1 MITYREALEEV
12 LRRAVP
18 KFAVKKSIKDA
29 INLVLAEDVISSENV
44 PFSDNSAMDGFAVRF
59 KDIKGASKEK
69 PAILDLIGE
78 VPAGKSFTKQ
88 VSDGEAVSIFTGA
101 VIPQGADTVVEIEV
115 TEVRNGKVYVYE
127 EREIGAN
134 IRKKGEDLKAGE
146 VVFLKG
152 TIITPSVIGVLASI
166 GRASV
171 KVFKPL
177 TVAIISTGS
186 ELIDIGDKMKV
197 GLVRDSNTYLLEAHL
212 KEIPSLKVLNYGVV
226 ADDFKVL
233 KEVFKDASD
242 SADVILSTGGVSL
255 GNYDLVKLVLEK
267 LGFKQ
272 VFWKVAQKPGKPL
285 AFYEKDGK
293 VAFGLPGNPA
303 AVHIC
308 FLEYV
313 RPYLLKSLGYQK
325 WGPIVLK
332 AKLLDSHSKKKGR
345 LNFLRVFLEE
355 KDGEIWAK
363 KAGAQGSGV
372 LSTSARSN
380 AIALIPA
387 EREFVEPGEFVEVHY
402 FSSNGW

>member
-1 MITYREALEEV
+1 MITYKEALEEV
-12 LRRAVP
+12 LRRATP
-18 KFAVKKSIKDA
+18 KFAIKKYLIDA
-29 INLVLAEDVISSENV
+29 VNLVLAEDIVSSENV

-59 KDIKGASKEK
+59 EDIKGASKEK

-78 VPAGKSFTKQ
+78 VPAGKSLSGQ
-88 VSDGEAVSIFTGA
+88 ISAGEAVSIFTGA
-101 VIPQGADTVVEIEV
+101 VIPEGADTVVEIEV
-115 TEVRNGKVYVYE
+115 TEVKDGKVYVYE

-134 IRKKGEDLKAGE
+134 IRRKGEDLKAGE
-146 VVFLKG
+146 IVFSKG
-152 TIITPSVIGVLASI
+152 TLITPSVVGVLASI
-166 GRASV
+166 GKASV

-197 GLVRDSNTYLLEAHL
+197 GLVRNSNTYLLEAHL

-226 ADDFKVL
+226 SDDISSL
-233 KEVFKDASD
+233 EEVFEDASM
-242 SADVILSTGGVSL
+242 SADLILSTGGVSL
-255 GNYDLVKLVLEK
+255 GDYDLVKLVLEK

-285 AFYEKDGK
+285 AFYEKNGK

-325 WGPIVLK
+325 WSPIVLK
-332 AKLLDSHSKKKGR
+332 AKLMDSHSKKKGR

-355 KDGEIWAK
+355 KNGEIWAR
-363 KAGAQGSGV
+363 KAGKQGSGV

-387 EREFVEPGEFVEVHY
+387 EREFVEPGEIVEVHY
-402 FSSNGW
+402 FSNNGW